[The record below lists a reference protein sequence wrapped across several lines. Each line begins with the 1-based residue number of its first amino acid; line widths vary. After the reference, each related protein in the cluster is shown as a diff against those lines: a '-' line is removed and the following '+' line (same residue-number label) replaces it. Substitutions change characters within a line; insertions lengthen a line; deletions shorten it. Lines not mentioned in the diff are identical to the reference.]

1 MTFRLLAFKDA
12 GITASSL
19 TVALISETSTAIDS
33 ECRFPFG
40 VLIPFWSVDSFW
52 SAAAYCRRFGTR
64 VLGNSLDDHRC
75 LDDRLLDCDRF

>member
-19 TVALISETSTAIDS
+19 TVALISETSIAIDS

-40 VLIPFWSVDSFW
+40 VLIPFWSVDSF
-52 SAAAYCRRFGTR
+52 
-64 VLGNSLDDHRC
+64 
-75 LDDRLLDCDRF
+75 LDCGGLLPPLWNACLG